1 MGRRVRPVDTGL
13 LVDSTF
19 YEGGKWNYS
28 FRLTHDMARRIE
40 LAGGEDRFVELL
52 DRFFGFGAAP
62 VKQLGIAPDADDIAE
77 GYALDRFE
85 GLNNEPDMEAPW
97 AYHYVGRPDRTAE
110 IVHAAINNQFA
121 TGRGGLP
128 GNDDSGGLSSW
139 YVWAS
144 LGLFPV
150 AGQQLVF
157 VNAPSFSHASISV
170 PGGIVRRSRPT
181 ASSNRSPAA
190 RPQYVQA
197 VRLDDHDLDRSWITL
212 AELHRGGQLHIE
224 LGAEPSRWGTDVRP
238 PSISTTTANH
248 HRSTP
253 PREEPA
259 MTSAQLTPRPPGA
272 WSSWCAPTR

>member
-1 MGRRVRPVDTGL
+1 MRWVDAFDTETGL

-28 FRLTHDMARRIE
+28 FRLTHDMAQRIA
-40 LAGGEDRFVELL
+40 LAGGEAQFAELL
-52 DRFFGFGAAP
+52 DRFFGVGAGP
-62 VKQLGIAPDADDIAE
+62 VKQLGLAPDVDAIAD

-110 IVHAAINNQFA
+110 VVHAAVNNQFA
-121 TGRGGLP
+121 IGRGGLP

-170 PGGIVRRSRPT
+170 PGGSFTIETTGFVEPEPDG
-181 ASSNRSPAA
+181 PA
-190 RPQYVQA
+190 QYVRS
-197 VRLDDHDLDRSWITL
+197 VRLNGRDLDRSWITL
-212 AELHRGGQLHIE
+212 QELHRGGNLHIA
-224 LGAEPSRWGTDVRP
+224 LGSEPSNWGTIVRP
-238 PSISTTTANH
+238 PSISTTYPTPAGADPRR
-248 HRSTP
+248 RSHP
-253 PREEPA
+253 
-259 MTSAQLTPRPPGA
+259 
-272 WSSWCAPTR
+272 